1 METLLYSVGV
11 IILGSVLSIVLI
23 RFIERSVKKEEVLR
37 QSRMKISK
45 APKLPDPPPPN
56 KWKY

>member
-1 METLLYSVGV
+1 MLYFVGV

-23 RFIERSVKKEEVLR
+23 RIIERSVKKEEVLR

-45 APKLPDPPPPN
+45 APKLPDPPPPS